1 MFEARVNMPVI
12 NRNRDKVRKYDQA
25 LPPSAMNRLKNIET
39 EPNLNKIQYGMNST
53 FRDIKKARKK
63 GRRKVMFYEFQIHR
77 LFLNN
82 LSLIKTACIF
92 SKHFKNENTIVHI

>member
-1 MFEARVNMPVI
+1 
-12 NRNRDKVRKYDQA
+12 
-25 LPPSAMNRLKNIET
+25 MNRLKNIET

-63 GRRKVMFYEFQIHR
+63 GRRIVMFYEFQIHR

-82 LSLIKTACIF
+82 MSLIKPACIF
-92 SKHFKNENTIVHI
+92 SKHVKYKNGNTIVHILRMRKQNPTPVRDF